1 MTPLLSTQEKVDNYE
16 EDEEEEDSRKNGT
29 VKSVGGDAKMN
40 PAFVID
46 DSDIPSRETSC
57 EREVA

>member
-1 MTPLLSTQEKVDNYE
+1 MQEVNNQEIDSD
-16 EDEEEEDSRKNGT
+16 DEEENAKNGGGA
-29 VKSVGGDAKMN
+29 VKGATMN